1 MALAKKL
8 FILDIVLLKV
18 IRCQQEHGPSYQQ
31 CYHFNQAVYILKML
45 LFNRI
50 LVPVNPRASL
60 EIDKNTSKNTSRV
73 LIDSGWRGVIKSR
86 KKSILNKLLHL

>member
-8 FILDIVLLKV
+8 FILDIVVLKV
-18 IRCQQEHGPSYQQ
+18 IRCQQEHGPSYRQ

-60 EIDKNTSKNTSRV
+60 EIEKNTSRV
-73 LIDSGWRGVIKSR
+73 LIDSEWRGVIKSR